1 MKNNSEILN
10 NKNRPMP
17 ITRLEVVVLSVV
29 KEGLQVLL
37 AKRSEAPCA
46 GFWALPGGVLRIDL
60 DQTLDAGAR
69 RVMHERL
76 GIELLDLE
84 QLCAV
89 GGAQRC
95 PLTPWAL
102 SVVYRALVSI
112 ESAEAIVGKR
122 IDALEW
128 RPVEPFILEPLAFD
142 HADLIERAVDV
153 TRKQVDGM
161 GMPRGL
167 LAEHFTLTELQATCE
182 QVLGRP
188 IDKSSFRRK
197 LTDRG
202 MVEAVEGAMRGGG
215 FQAGAAISVAYPCY
229 LKIGH

>member
-1 MKNNSEILN
+1 
-10 NKNRPMP
+10 MP
-17 ITRLEVVVLSVV
+17 FTRLEVVVLTVFGG
-29 KEGLQVLL
+29 GLNVLL
-37 AKRSEAPCA
+37 AKRADAPYA
-46 GFWALPGGVLRIDL
+46 GKWALPGGALRIDL

-76 GIELLDLE
+76 GIELLDFE

-89 GGAQRC
+89 GGAKRYS
-95 PLTPWAL
+95 PAPWAL
-102 SVVYRALVSI
+102 SVVYRALISI
-112 ESAEAIVGKR
+112 ESVEVIAEKQ

-128 RPVEPFILEPLAFD
+128 RPVESVILGPLAFD

-167 LAEHFTLTELQATCE
+167 LAEHFTLTELQVTCE

-202 MVEAVEGAMRGGG
+202 MVEAVEGAMKGGA
-215 FQAGAAISVAYPCY
+215 FRPAQLFRWRIPAT
-229 LKIGH
+229 